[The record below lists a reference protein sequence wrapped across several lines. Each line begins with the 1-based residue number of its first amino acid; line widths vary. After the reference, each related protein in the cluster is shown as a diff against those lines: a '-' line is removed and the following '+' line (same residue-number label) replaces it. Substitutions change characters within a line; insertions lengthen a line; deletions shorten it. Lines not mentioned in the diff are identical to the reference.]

1 MPENDSTIQGLQT
14 LSAPALIDLL
24 VCADASDSYEP
35 KQIEITVLRDL
46 ILSSNSAF
54 EIASGKL
61 KLKDYLNANNKQ
73 IRALSA
79 GTENDYAVNYAQ
91 VKEAIMSLA
100 GVTPAT
106 PNISELGAFL
116 RLSTT
121 TVSDPWGGFYLF
133 YWCVD
138 NFSNTTMDLSGTS
151 VVASSGATV
160 NFDGSVANIVNI
172 VKDSGWYGN
181 YLHVAVRYRNIKSIS
196 PLSGTA
202 HYEVATPG
210 VNDLISEYIP
220 KVVDNP
226 AISKGENRLYIT
238 SDPVEGVGISYVCQL
253 LFDDAAETSITGN
266 EAGLI
271 ELSGK
276 NPKFTYDM
284 PLNVGNYSFVHAR
297 IISVSLLGESVAC
310 DTIHNTVDISGDL
323 LSDTLVNYFAA
334 RLAEKLVTQDDT
346 SLKIKV

>member
-35 KQIEITVLRDL
+35 KKLEITVLRDL
-46 ILSSNSAF
+46 ILNSSSAF

-106 PNISELGAFL
+106 PNISEMGAFM

-121 TVSDPWGGFYLF
+121 TVIDPWGGFYLF

-138 NFSNTTMDLSGTS
+138 NFSDTSISVSGNN

-160 NFDGSVANIVNI
+160 IFDGSVANIVNI
-172 VKDSGWYGN
+172 VKDSGWLGR
-181 YLHVAVRYRNIKSIS
+181 YLHVAVRYRNIKNIS
-196 PLSGTA
+196 PISGTA
-202 HYEVATPG
+202 HFTVLVPG
-210 VNDLISEYIP
+210 VNDLISDYVP
-220 KVVDNP
+220 KAVDM
-226 AISKGENRLYIT
+226 ATISKSENRLYI
-238 SDPVEGVGISYVCQL
+238 SADPVEGVGVSYVCQL
-253 LFDDAAETSITGN
+253 LFDDAADTTIAGN
-266 EAGLI
+266 ETGLI

-284 PLNVGNYSFVHAR
+284 PLNVGNYSYVHAR
-297 IISVSLLGESVAC
+297 IISVSMLGASVAC
-310 DTIHNTVDISGDL
+310 DTIHNTVDISGNL

-346 SLKIKV
+346 NLKLKV